1 MNALTA
7 VQNNAVDSGQD
18 YSGFTFIPSA
28 QSPRLLELTF
38 TEQTTKQFL
47 EQVAEW
53 PVQALEYK
61 SFLRFRVGKILDDL
75 CANQLQPLLLKTLL
89 NRAEGALLINAVG
102 IDDVAQA
109 DEMVKLATAVAHLI
123 GRSNFD
129 AMSGQYYAR
138 FVVKNI
144 DNSDSY
150 LRQPHRVMEL
160 HNDGTYVEEITDYV
174 LMMKIDEQ
182 NMQGGNS
189 LLLHLDDWEH
199 LDHYFRHPLA
209 RRPMRFAAPPS
220 KNVSKDVFHPVFDVD
235 QQGRPVMRYIDQFV
249 QPKDFEEGVW
259 LSELSDAIETSKG
272 ILSVPVPVGKFLLI
286 NNLFW
291 LHGREREPN
300 ITGLGGIFV
309 PSSGIVSYRE
319 VTAAMAKIF
328 QDRGGEIIYNAEV
341 SALNEHKNGVVIR
354 TSQGG
359 EYEASTL
366 ISCSG
371 LMADRLVKMLGLEPG
386 FIICPFRGEYFRLAP
401 EHNQIVNHLI
411 YPIPDPAM
419 PFLGVH
425 LTRMIDG
432 SVTVGPNAV
441 LAFKREGYRKRD
453 FSFSDTLEILGSS
466 GIRRVLQNHLRSGL
480 GEMKN
485 SLCKSGYLRL
495 VQKYCPR
502 LSLSDLQPWPA
513 GVRAQAVSPDG
524 KLIDDFLFVT
534 TPRTIHTCNAP
545 SPAATSAIPI
555 GAHIV
560 SKVQTLLASQ
570 SNHGRTLRA
579 ARSVD
584 ALHAAFNQ

>member
-1 MNALTA
+1 MRHIAVLGPNPAWQKTLFFDRFQYDGINRAREMQCFPAGKGINFCRAAKCHGKVPCKLIQFGGGDTGGYICRELGKEEMDVWTVRTVAPTRTCSTCLCLATQTMTEIIEPSYAATTA
-7 VQNNAVDSGQD
+7 EVASM
-18 YSGFTFIPSA
+18 
-28 QSPRLLELTF
+28 LEYF
-38 TEQTTKQFL
+38 HE
-47 EQVAEW
+47 
-53 PVQALEYK
+53 ALEGAEGAAFCGTLPTGTDPYLYGRAARLAAE
-61 SFLRFRVGKILDDL
+61 LRK
-75 CANQLQPLLLKTLL
+75 PLLL
-89 NRAEGALLINAVG
+89 
-102 IDDVAQA
+102 
-109 DEMVKLATAVAHLI
+109 
-123 GRSNFD
+123 
-129 AMSGQYYAR
+129 
-138 FVVKNI
+138 
-144 DNSDSY
+144 DSY
-150 LRQPHRVMEL
+150 
-160 HNDGTYVEEITDYV
+160 
-174 LMMKIDEQ
+174 Q
-182 NMQGGNS
+182 NLQ
-189 LLLHLDDWEH
+189 
-199 LDHYFRHPLA
+199 
-209 RRPMRFAAPPS
+209 
-220 KNVSKDVFHPVFDVD
+220 PVFDS
-235 QQGRPVMRYIDQFV
+235 GA
-249 QPKDFEEGVW
+249 ELW
-259 LSELSDAIETSKG
+259 LKINADELRA
-272 ILSVPVPVGKFLLI
+272 
-286 NNLFW
+286 
-291 LHGREREPN
+291 REPDVP
-300 ITGLGGIFV
+300 GLGGIFV
-309 PSSGIVSYRE
+309 PSSGIVSDRE
-319 VTAAMAKIF
+319 GTAAMAKIF
-328 QDRGGEIIYNAEV
+328 QARGGEIIYNAEV
-341 SALNEHKNGVVIR
+341 SGLSEHKNGVVIR
-354 TSQGG
+354 TRQGG

-441 LAFKREGYRKRD
+441 LAFKREGYHKRD

-570 SNHGRTLRA
+570 SNPGRTLQA

>member
-1 MNALTA
+1 MYDFVIIGGGIIGMSTA
-7 VQNNAVDSGQD
+7 MQLIDVYPDAR
-18 YSGFTFIPSA
+18 IA
-28 QSPRLLELTF
+28 LLEKESGPAF
-38 TEQTTKQFL
+38 HQTGHNSGVIHAGVYYTPGSLKAQFCL
-47 EQVAEW
+47 A
-53 PVQALEYK
+53 
-61 SFLRFRVGKILDDL
+61 G
-75 CANQLQPLLLKTLL
+75 
-89 NRAEGALLINAVG
+89 NRATKAFCDQNG
-102 IDDVAQA
+102 IRYDNCGKMLVA
-109 DEMVKLATAVAHLI
+109 T
-123 GRSNFD
+123 
-129 AMSGQYYAR
+129 
-138 FVVKNI
+138 
-144 DNSDSY
+144 
-150 LRQPHRVMEL
+150 
-160 HNDGTYVEEITDYV
+160 
-174 LMMKIDEQ
+174 
-182 NMQGGNS
+182 
-189 LLLHLDDWEH
+189 
-199 LDHYFRHPLA
+199 
-209 RRPMRFAAPPS
+209 
-220 KNVSKDVFHPVFDVD
+220 
-235 QQGRPVMRYIDQFV
+235 
-249 QPKDFEEGVW
+249 
-259 LSELSDAIETSKG
+259 SELEMERMRALWERTAANGIERE
-272 ILSVPVPVGKFLLI
+272 
-286 NNLFW
+286 W
-291 LHGREREPN
+291 LNAEELREREPN

-328 QDRGGEIIYNAEV
+328 QARGGEIIYNAEV
-341 SALNEHKNGVVIR
+341 SGLSEHKSGVVIR
-354 TSQGG
+354 TRQGG
-359 EYEASTL
+359 DYEASTL

-534 TPRTIHTCNAP
+534 TPRTIHACNAP

-570 SNHGRTLRA
+570 SNPGRTLRA

>member
-1 MNALTA
+1 MYDFVIIGGGIIGMSTA
-7 VQNNAVDSGQD
+7 MQLIDVYPDAR
-18 YSGFTFIPSA
+18 IA
-28 QSPRLLELTF
+28 LLEK
-38 TEQTTKQFL
+38 ESGPACHQTGHNSGVIHAGVYYTPGSLKAQFCL
-47 EQVAEW
+47 A
-53 PVQALEYK
+53 
-61 SFLRFRVGKILDDL
+61 G
-75 CANQLQPLLLKTLL
+75 
-89 NRAEGALLINAVG
+89 NRATKAFCDQNDIRYDNCGKMLVATSPLEMERMRALWERTAANG
-102 IDDVAQA
+102 IEREWLNA
-109 DEMVKLATAVAHLI
+109 DEL
-123 GRSNFD
+123 
-129 AMSGQYYAR
+129 
-138 FVVKNI
+138 
-144 DNSDSY
+144 
-150 LRQPHRVMEL
+150 
-160 HNDGTYVEEITDYV
+160 
-174 LMMKIDEQ
+174 
-182 NMQGGNS
+182 
-189 LLLHLDDWEH
+189 
-199 LDHYFRHPLA
+199 
-209 RRPMRFAAPPS
+209 
-220 KNVSKDVFHPVFDVD
+220 
-235 QQGRPVMRYIDQFV
+235 
-249 QPKDFEEGVW
+249 
-259 LSELSDAIETSKG
+259 
-272 ILSVPVPVGKFLLI
+272 
-286 NNLFW
+286 
-291 LHGREREPN
+291 REREPN

-359 EYEASTL
+359 EYETSTL

-524 KLIDDFLFVT
+524 KLIDDFLFVP

-570 SNHGRTLRA
+570 SNPGRTLRA